1 MAANLFSRVVRHT
14 TVVVLHSFGQ
24 GSAKLN
30 SGMSARNIFKLAVIP
45 PTEDCRLFDNVRRAV
60 KQFVTVNENR
70 LSCSVLVLFLQ
81 FAVNPFLLFCSVKAE
96 SAY

>member
-14 TVVVLHSFGQ
+14 TVVVLHPFGQ
-24 GSAKLN
+24 GSKKLK

-70 LSCSVLVLFLQ
+70 LTVLFSSRVVLQ
-81 FAVNPFLLFCSVKAE
+81 LFIDL
-96 SAY
+96 YYIL